1 MSIFNPYILLAVVLA
16 VVGSFGGGYYKGSN
30 DEVTRQQLEIAALNA
45 AARQKEQA
53 LVNAVTIQATKLQKA
68 NQDAKLIAKERD
80 AAIASGALKLR
91 IPIQAPVCPVQ
102 TAARSRSCFSRGLA
116 RSIYSIFIGSTAPH
130 ASANCR
136 DPRRNRPRRSRQE
149 KPDLPTTEGAGY
161 RPGRADLLA
170 GCLVATHVTYSSKP

>member
-16 VVGSFGGGYYKGSN
+16 IVGSFGGGYYKGSN

-53 LVNAVTIQATKLQKA
+53 LVAAVTTQATKLQKA

-91 IPIQAPVCPVQ
+91 IPVKTPVCPVQ
-102 TAARSRSCFSRGLA
+102 TAGDPPAPAGDSVQTGTELDA
-116 RSIYSIFIGSTAPH
+116 KTAQ
-130 ASANCR
+130 S
-136 DPRRNRPRRSRQE
+136 
-149 KPDLPTTEGAGY
+149 
-161 RPGRADLLA
+161 
-170 GCLVATHVTYSSKP
+170 LVAITDDGDKAIRQLNACIDAYNAIYQTLRSK